1 MTIILCP
8 KFNQHNL
15 SGPSSGGMFL
25 LETKKQKKPK
35 SEKKEV
41 SFSLEI
47 PGSSCPCIICVLES
61 TERSSTGG
69 QIWVKRNSKL
79 FKFPRT
85 NGVYSQRI
93 YIKIQSEIII
103 SNAVK
108 TDSFLELNWFWA
120 YTALHYLPGSFR
132 SMNDVGHC
140 TVIPFWEHTCRVDN
154 RDLLTHTS
162 EENNESFLIHR
173 KKLWLFLC
181 RFRTLIN

>member
-15 SGPSSGGMFL
+15 SGPSSGGKFL
-25 LETKKQKKPK
+25 LETKKAKKPK

-69 QIWVKRNSKL
+69 QIRVKRNYKL

-85 NGVYSQRI
+85 NSVYSQRI

-108 TDSFLELNWFWA
+108 TDSFLEKIELILSLYCITLFTRQFSQHEWCRS
-120 YTALHYLPGSFR
+120 LHCDS
-132 SMNDVGHC
+132 
-140 TVIPFWEHTCRVDN
+140 
-154 RDLLTHTS
+154 LLR
-162 EENNESFLIHR
+162 IH
-173 KKLWLFLC
+173 L
-181 RFRTLIN
+181 

>member
-25 LETKKQKKPK
+25 LETKKQKKQK
-35 SEKKEV
+35 AKKRGFIFAWN
-41 SFSLEI
+41 SRLL
-47 PGSSCPCIICVLES
+47 CPCIICVLES

-69 QIWVKRNSKL
+69 QIWVKRNYKL

-162 EENNESFLIHR
+162 EENNESFPIHR

>member
-1 MTIILCP
+1 MTITLYP

-15 SGPSSGGMFL
+15 SGPSSGGIFL
-25 LETKKQKKPK
+25 LETKKQKYQKA
-35 SEKKEV
+35 KKIEN
-41 SFSLEI
+41 SRLL
-47 PGSSCPCIICVLES
+47 CPYIICVLES

-69 QIWVKRNSKL
+69 QIRVKIDYKL

-93 YIKIQSEIII
+93 YIEVPSNFII

-108 TDSFLELNWFWA
+108 TDCFLKYNKII
-120 YTALHYLPGSFR
+120 TALHYLPGSFR

-154 RDLLTHTS
+154 RYLLIHTS
-162 EENNESFLIHR
+162 EENNESFLFYG
-173 KKLWLFLC
+173 KKTDFSCVDLELES
-181 RFRTLIN
+181 TN

>member
-15 SGPSSGGMFL
+15 SGPSSGESFFWKQKSKK
-25 LETKKQKKPK
+25 TKKR
-35 SEKKEV
+35 KKEV

-47 PGSSCPCIICVLES
+47 PGSSSPCVICVLES

-108 TDSFLELNWFWA
+108 TDSFLEK
-120 YTALHYLPGSFR
+120 
-132 SMNDVGHC
+132 
-140 TVIPFWEHTCRVDN
+140 IE
-154 RDLLTHTS
+154 
-162 EENNESFLIHR
+162 LI
-173 KKLWLFLC
+173 LSLYCITLFT
-181 RFRTLIN
+181 RQFSQHE

>member
-25 LETKKQKKPK
+25 LETKWKKSK
-35 SEKKEV
+35 KRKKEV

-69 QIWVKRNSKL
+69 QIRVKRNSKL
-79 FKFPRT
+79 FKFPIT
-85 NGVYSQRI
+85 NGVYSQRT

-108 TDSFLELNWFWA
+108 TDSFLEKNWIDFELI
-120 YTALHYLPGSFR
+120 LHYIIYQAVFAAW
-132 SMNDVGHC
+132 MM
-140 TVIPFWEHTCRVDN
+140 
-154 RDLLTHTS
+154 
-162 EENNESFLIHR
+162 
-173 KKLWLFLC
+173 
-181 RFRTLIN
+181 

>member
-25 LETKKQKKPK
+25 LETKRKKSK
-35 SEKKEV
+35 KRKKEV

-85 NGVYSQRI
+85 NGVYSQRT
-93 YIKIQSEIII
+93 YIKIQSEIIM

-108 TDSFLELNWFWA
+108 TDSFLEKNWIDFELI
-120 YTALHYLPGSFR
+120 LHYIIYQAVFAAW
-132 SMNDVGHC
+132 MM
-140 TVIPFWEHTCRVDN
+140 
-154 RDLLTHTS
+154 
-162 EENNESFLIHR
+162 
-173 KKLWLFLC
+173 
-181 RFRTLIN
+181 